1 MASRTAI
8 QGLPDSWLRHLS
20 EFEEHL
26 RQSGYSEPMATC
38 FGVSARHFLIW
49 LETDGIALEAV
60 DAAVLRRFRDHDC
73 RCVRTKHG
81 YGYKRDAIRSWDFLA
96 GAVRLVWFL
105 ERRGCVL
112 HPGELDHGLGLVE
125 DFLDPFRSQGY
136 SAGMLG
142 SHKGACRHF
151 VVWLHGE
158 RIPLKEIDARTI
170 ERFVEHD
177 CVCMRGFRTLKRRSA
192 GTVTAYKSP
201 IRQFV
206 GFLVE
211 RGQIPDTAL
220 PRVKEPHAAF
230 EEYRTW
236 LSQHRGLAERT
247 IRQCVEKAAAFVADL
262 GDDPSRYDAALIREI
277 LQRRFATAS
286 PRFAK
291 GLATSMRMYL
301 RFLVSKG
308 DCSAR
313 LIDAVPTAPCWRLT
327 ELPRYL
333 PLDDVERVIDS
344 CDLTTRVGIRNRAIL
359 LLLARLALRGDDVVN
374 LRLSDIDWRNAQLQ
388 VCGKSKRTM
397 RLPVPQDAGDALLHY
412 IEHARP
418 KVDEDKVFLCV
429 FPPYRPVRNVSPVV
443 SAALKRSG
451 VKSPSGRGAHLIR
464 HSVAT
469 GLLRSGAS
477 LESISVLLRHRS
489 PDTTAIYA
497 KVDTPMLKEVAQPW
511 IGDLG

>member
-1 MASRTAI
+1 MASRTTPHR
-8 QGLPDSWLRHLS
+8 LPESWLRHLS
-20 EFEEHL
+20 EFGEHL
-26 RQSGYSEPMATC
+26 RQSGFSELIVTR
-38 FGVSARHFLIW
+38 FRVSARHFLIW

-81 YGYKRDAIRSWDFLA
+81 HGYKRDAIRSWDFLA

-125 DFLDPFRSQGY
+125 DFLDLFRSEDY
-136 SAGMLG
+136 SARTLR
-142 SHKGACRHF
+142 SYKGACRHF
-151 VVWLHGE
+151 VVWLHGS

-177 CVCMRGFRTLKRRSA
+177 CLCMLGFRTLKRRSA
-192 GTVTAYKSP
+192 DTVTVYKAQV
-201 IRQFV
+201 RQFV
-206 GFLVE
+206 SFLIE
-211 RGQIPDTAL
+211 RGQIPDTAS
-220 PRVKEPHAAF
+220 PRANEPYAAL

-236 LSQHRGLAERT
+236 LRRHRGLAERT
-247 IRQCVEKAAAFVADL
+247 IRQHIEKAAAFVADL
-262 GDDPSRYDAALIREI
+262 GDDPSRYDVNLIRKI
-277 LQRRFATAS
+277 LLRRFATVS
-286 PRFAK
+286 PRHAK
-291 GLATSMRMYL
+291 GLAASMRMYL

-308 DCSAR
+308 NCSAK
-313 LIDAVPTAPCWRLT
+313 LIDAVPTTPCWRLT

-344 CDLTTRVGIRNRAIL
+344 CDLTTRAGIRDRAIL

-374 LRLSDIDWRNAQLQ
+374 LRLRDIDWRNAQLQ
-388 VCGKSKRTM
+388 VCGKSKRTV
-397 RLPVPQDAGDALLHY
+397 RLPLPQDVGDALLHY

-418 KVDEDKVFLCV
+418 RVGEDKVFLCV
-429 FPPYRPVRNVSPVV
+429 FPPYRPPRKISSVV
-443 SAALKRSG
+443 SLALKRSG

-477 LESISVLLRHRS
+477 LESIGVLLRHRS